1 MLTLMERRSQL
12 RYYDVMAATVPLI
25 ERKRRQ
31 ARARIIRAADELFSA
46 HGYDKVSVS
55 DIAERAEVGR
65 TTFFRHFGDK
75 PEVVFAKQQ
84 ELLDT
89 ITAAQD
95 ADADASPRTTTEAV
109 EQLRP
114 IVLDLCA
121 QATSDPDA
129 YRRHYALLA
138 DNAELRGRD
147 ALKTQQ
153 VADALND
160 LLLHRGCT
168 PAIARLAAELAL
180 ACLQTPIKLANDPAT
195 LPDDVN
201 ATFDRALAPGRL

>member
-1 MLTLMERRSQL
+1 
-12 RYYDVMAATVPLI
+12 MATTVPLV

-31 ARARIIRAADELFSA
+31 ARERIVQAADELFSA

-75 PEVVFAKQQ
+75 PEVIFAKQQ
-84 ELLDT
+84 ELLDA

-95 ADADASPRTTTEAV
+95 EGTNTSPQTAAEAL

-114 IVLDLCA
+114 IVLDLCD
-121 QATSDPDA
+121 QVTSDPDG
-129 YRRHYALLA
+129 YRHHYALLA
-138 DNAELRGRD
+138 RHAELRGRD

-160 LLLHRGCT
+160 LLVHRGCE
-168 PAIARLAAELAL
+168 PAIARFAAELAL
-180 ACLQTPIKLANDPAT
+180 ACLQTPVRLANDPET
-195 LPDDVN
+195 LQDEVS
-201 ATFDRALAPGRL
+201 ATFDRVLALGSR

>member
-1 MLTLMERRSQL
+1 
-12 RYYDVMAATVPLI
+12 MAIVPLV

-31 ARARIIRAADELFSA
+31 ARERIVQAADELFSA

-75 PEVVFAKQQ
+75 PEVVFAKQR
-84 ELLDT
+84 ELLDA

-95 ADADASPRTTTEAV
+95 DDAGASPQTAAEALK
-109 EQLRP
+109 QLRP

-121 QATSDPDA
+121 QATSDPDG

-138 DNAELRGRD
+138 HHAELRGRD

-160 LLLHRGCT
+160 LLVHRGCE

-180 ACLQTPIKLANDPAT
+180 ACLQTPIRLSNDPET
-195 LPDDVN
+195 LQDEVN
-201 ATFDRALAPGRL
+201 ATFDRALALGRR

>member
-1 MLTLMERRSQL
+1 
-12 RYYDVMAATVPLI
+12 MATTVPLV
-25 ERKRRQ
+25 ERKRRR
-31 ARARIIRAADELFSA
+31 ARARIIQAADELFST

-84 ELLDT
+84 ELLDA
-89 ITAAQD
+89 ITAARD
-95 ADADASPRTTTEAV
+95 DTAGASPRTTADALT
-109 EQLRP
+109 QLRP
-114 IVLDLCA
+114 IVLNLCA
-121 QATSDPDA
+121 QVTSDPDG
-129 YRRHYALLA
+129 YRRHFALLA
-138 DNAELRGRD
+138 DHAELQGRD

-168 PAIARLAAELAL
+168 PATARLAAELAL
-180 ACLQTPIKLANDPAT
+180 ACLQTPVKLTNNPDT
-195 LPDDVN
+195 LTHDVS
-201 ATFDRALAPGRL
+201 ATFDRALTLGQPNPER

>member
-1 MLTLMERRSQL
+1 MVTTLPLT
-12 RYYDVMAATVPLI
+12 

-31 ARARIIRAADELFSA
+31 ARERIVQAADELFSA

-75 PEVVFAKQQ
+75 PEVIFAKQQ
-84 ELLDT
+84 ELLDA

-95 ADADASPRTTTEAV
+95 EDASPQTAAEAL

-114 IVLDLCA
+114 IVLDLCG
-121 QATSDPDA
+121 QVTSNPDE

-138 DNAELRGRD
+138 HHAELRGRD
-147 ALKTQQ
+147 ALKTHQ

-160 LLLHRGCT
+160 LLLHRGCE
-168 PAIARLAAELAL
+168 PAIARFAAELAL
-180 ACLQTPIKLANDPAT
+180 ACLQTPVRLANDPET
-195 LPDDVN
+195 LKDEVS
-201 ATFDRALAPGRL
+201 ATFDRVLALGSR

>member
-1 MLTLMERRSQL
+1 
-12 RYYDVMAATVPLI
+12 MATTVPLV
-25 ERKRRQ
+25 ERKRR
-31 ARARIIRAADELFSA
+31 RARERIVQAADELFSA

-84 ELLDT
+84 ELLDA

-95 ADADASPRTTTEAV
+95 DDAGASPQTATEAL

-114 IVLDLCA
+114 IVLDLCG
-121 QATSDPDA
+121 QVTTDPDG

-138 DNAELRGRD
+138 QHAELRGRD

-160 LLLHRGCT
+160 LLVHRGCE
-168 PAIARLAAELAL
+168 PVIARLAAELAL
-180 ACLQTPIKLANDPAT
+180 ACLQTPVRLADDPET
-195 LPDDVN
+195 LQNEVSK
-201 ATFDRALAPGRL
+201 TFDRALALGRR

>member
-1 MLTLMERRSQL
+1 
-12 RYYDVMAATVPLI
+12 MATTVPLI
-25 ERKRRQ
+25 ERKRR
-31 ARARIIRAADELFSA
+31 RARERIVQVADELFSA

-55 DIAERAEVGR
+55 DIAVRAEVGR

-84 ELLDT
+84 ELLDA

-95 ADADASPRTTTEAV
+95 DDAGASPQTAAEALK
-109 EQLRP
+109 QLRP
-114 IVLDLCA
+114 IVLDLCV
-121 QATSDPDA
+121 QVTSDPDG
-129 YRRHYALLA
+129 YRRHYTLLA
-138 DNAELRGRD
+138 HHAELRGRD

-160 LLLHRGCT
+160 LLVHRGCE

-180 ACLQTPIKLANDPAT
+180 ACLQTPVRLSNDPET
-195 LPDDVN
+195 LQDEVS
-201 ATFDRALAPGRL
+201 ATFDRALALGRR

>member
-1 MLTLMERRSQL
+1 
-12 RYYDVMAATVPLI
+12 MATTVPLI
-25 ERKRRQ
+25 ERKRR
-31 ARARIIRAADELFSA
+31 RAREQIVQVADELFSA

-55 DIAERAEVGR
+55 DIAVRAEVGR

-84 ELLDT
+84 ELLDA

-95 ADADASPRTTTEAV
+95 DDAGASPQTAAEALK
-109 EQLRP
+109 QLRP
-114 IVLDLCA
+114 IVLDLCV
-121 QATSDPDA
+121 QVTSDPDG

-138 DNAELRGRD
+138 HNAELRDRD

-160 LLLHRGCT
+160 LLVHRGCE

-180 ACLQTPIKLANDPAT
+180 ACLQTPVRLSNNPET
-195 LPDDVN
+195 LPDEVS
-201 ATFDRALAPGRL
+201 ATFDRALAL

>member
-1 MLTLMERRSQL
+1 
-12 RYYDVMAATVPLI
+12 MATTVPLI
-25 ERKRRQ
+25 ERKRRR
-31 ARARIIRAADELFSA
+31 ARARIIQAADELFRA
-46 HGYDKVSVS
+46 HGYEKVSVR

-84 ELLDT
+84 ELLDA

-95 ADADASPRTTTEAV
+95 QDAGVSPRTAAEAL

-121 QATSDPDA
+121 QVTADPDG

-138 DNAELRGRD
+138 EHPELRGRD

-153 VADALND
+153 LADALND
-160 LLLHRGCT
+160 LLLYRGCD

-180 ACLQTPIKLANDPAT
+180 ACVQTPVRLTNDPDT
-195 LPDDVN
+195 LQDDVN
-201 ATFDRALAPGRL
+201 ATFDRALAIGHP

>member
-1 MLTLMERRSQL
+1 MERRPT
-12 RYYDVMAATVPLI
+12 YCYDGVMAATVPLV
-25 ERKRRQ
+25 ERKRRR
-31 ARARIIRAADELFSA
+31 ARARIVQAADELFSA

-84 ELLDT
+84 ELLDAVA
-89 ITAAQD
+89 AAQD
-95 ADADASPRTTTEAV
+95 EDAGISPRTTVEAV

-114 IVLDLCA
+114 IVLDLCGR
-121 QATSDPDA
+121 ATSDPDA

-138 DNAELRGRD
+138 EYVELRGRD

-160 LLLHRGCT
+160 LLLHRGCR
-168 PAIARLAAELAL
+168 PAIARLAAELAI
-180 ACLQTPIKLANDPAT
+180 ACLQTPIRLANDPET
-195 LPDDVN
+195 LQDDVS
-201 ATFDRALAPGRL
+201 ATFDRAFAPEPS

>member
-1 MLTLMERRSQL
+1 MST
-12 RYYDVMAATVPLI
+12 TIPLI
-25 ERKRRQ
+25 ERKRR
-31 ARARIIRAADELFSA
+31 RARERIVQVADELFSA

-84 ELLDT
+84 ELLDA

-95 ADADASPRTTTEAV
+95 DDAGASPQTAGEALK
-109 EQLRP
+109 QLRP

-121 QATSDPDA
+121 QVTSDPDG

-138 DNAELRGRD
+138 GHAELRGRD

-160 LLLHRGCT
+160 LLVHRGCE
-168 PAIARLAAELAL
+168 PAIARLAAELAI
-180 ACLQTPIKLANDPAT
+180 ACLQTPVRLSNNPET
-195 LPDDVN
+195 LQDEVS
-201 ATFDRALAPGRL
+201 ATFDRALALGRR